1 MTPSTPLSR
10 SRATAVAAT
19 YLGLPCHLILRTA
32 NEDVDKEPGLVGN
45 LLVERLIGAH
55 IWQVDGFDV

>member
-1 MTPSTPLSR
+1 MH
-10 SRATAVAAT
+10 A
-19 YLGLPCHLILRTA
+19 LPCGA
-32 NEDVDKEPGLVGN
+32 CCADPGLVGN